1 MNTNRYRLLV
11 TSLSIFAARGRIP
24 ASKLLLLPALVC
36 GLFLTVAPTKAQ
48 SLIPP
53 DIAPQVISIGSN
65 LVIYGR
71 AQMIIPQGG
80 KHVRQVAVYIPAQ
93 FNGTPS
99 VTATV
104 YSPQSPGTMFSL
116 YNIQFN
122 ELGGQTQVVFSA
134 ANVQIGTASDYTF
147 VCDYVVSGIRR

>member
-116 YNIQFN
+116 YNIQVN
-122 ELGGQTQVVFSA
+122 ELGGQTQVAFSA
-134 ANVQIGTASDYTF
+134 ANVQVGTPSDYTF
-147 VCDYVVSGIRR
+147 VCDYVVSGIKR